1 MGALARTDGRMAAV
15 LSVLQITEQKTAV
28 NVSLPSKLREVK
40 ERQIVAGRV
49 HFVVSCQNSTDRTKV
64 AREFRRFVVCWS
76 K

>member
-40 ERQIVAGRV
+40 ER
-49 HFVVSCQNSTDRTKV
+49 
-64 AREFRRFVVCWS
+64 
-76 K
+76 